1 MPHPAPLEGLDAPA
15 APLVYVSRSKV
26 LPYLAGLPLFAPRAE
41 ELAFVLTG
49 TVPTELFR
57 VEGDVDMAVVVES
70 ELYQRLV
77 DEPDWEA
84 SHAGET
90 RLDALRVRH
99 QTTTFDLIE
108 ENIRRLSDVHLYDYG
123 NSVVLYDP
131 HGHYGELLGR
141 ITSALPELR
150 RQRLEGKLD
159 LLRRRY
165 WVLEALLRD
174 RDVLAAAGLGLE
186 ILRLAAKVTALLDDV
201 PFNPRRHLLLTGLSG
216 RLGYRVERSFRQLL
230 VLVGQLGEL
239 RPDTDVGRLE
249 LPVRLAALINTLSE
263 EARNQGFRVELDRP
277 DPRCAEA

>member
-1 MPHPAPLEGLDAPA
+1 MPHPAPPEGLDAPA

-57 VEGDVDMAVVVES
+57 VEGDVDMAIVIET
-70 ELYQRLV
+70 ELHDKLAE
-77 DEPDWEA
+77 EPDWQA
-84 SHAGET
+84 NHSGET
-90 RLDALRVRH
+90 RLGALRVRH
-99 QTTTFDLIE
+99 QTTTFDTIE
-108 ENIRRLSDVHLYDYG
+108 ENVRQLSDSYIYDYG

-141 ITSALPELR
+141 VTAALPELR

-165 WVLEALLRD
+165 WMLEAALRD

-186 ILRLAAKVTALLDDV
+186 LLRLAAKVTALLDDV
-201 PFNPRRHLLLTGLSG
+201 PFNPRRHLFLTALSG
-216 RLGYRVERSFRQLL
+216 RLGYRLERAFRIFLL
-230 VLVGQLGEL
+230 QIGQLSEL
-239 RPDTDVGRLE
+239 RPDTDVSRLD
-249 LPVRLAALINTLSE
+249 LPVRLAGLINTLSE
-263 EARNQGFRVELDRP
+263 EARGQEFRVELDRP
-277 DPRCAEA
+277 DHRCAEA